1 MDQEQVSKWE
11 RTRRRGIWR
20 FVVVWTL
27 ALGVVMIA
35 ATALFDFFTSGSR
48 PVLENMKIRAPIFLI
63 SAFLSGLAFWF
74 VGQRRYR
81 QSTEAARIAEG
92 TNRVQRP

>member
-1 MDQEQVSKWE
+1 M
-11 RTRRRGIWR
+11 WR

-27 ALGVVMIA
+27 VLAVMMTA
-35 ATALFDFFTSGSR
+35 ATSLFDLFTPGSL
-48 PVLENMKIRAPIFLI
+48 PVLENMKIRAPVFLI

-74 VGQRRYR
+74 VGQRKFR
-81 QSTEAARIAEG
+81 QRTEAARIVEG